1 MLRGTFHYSVRA
13 EFSSIEGTV
22 TIRKSRQYKV
32 AIFWVRFY
40 RVLWSWVDEF
50 CGPGLKAL
58 PTKKLK
64 STHSITGKDPRS
76 DIDNLLSEL

>member
-40 RVLWSWVDEF
+40 RVLWSWVDE
-50 CGPGLKAL
+50 LWSWVES
-58 PTKKLK
+58 
-64 STHSITGKDPRS
+64 STYQETEINR
-76 DIDNLLSEL
+76 